1 MPSLADNRKALY
13 DYSLGEELEVGIVL
27 SGQETK
33 STKMGGMRLRGAYA
47 VVRDGALWL
56 IGAYITRYKPAGPL
70 EDYDPQRTRKLL
82 AHRREVQKIVG
93 RLAGERLTLIPIKAY
108 TRSGKIKI
116 ALSLARAKRAFEKR
130 DAIRER
136 DVSREIART
145 VGRRTRST

>member
-130 DAIRER
+130 DVIRER

-145 VGRRTRST
+145 IRRGK

>member
-33 STKMGGMRLRGAYA
+33 SAKMGGMRLRGSYA
-47 VVRDGALWL
+47 VIRDGALWL
-56 IGAYITRYKPAGPL
+56 IGSYITRYKPAGPL
-70 EDYDPQRTRKLL
+70 PDYDPERTRKLL
-82 AHRREVQKIVG
+82 AHRREVQKIMG
-93 RLAGERLTLIPIKAY
+93 RIAGERLTLIPIKAY

-145 VGRRTRST
+145 IRRGK